1 MQVGLVKI
9 IDYEKDNKR
18 IDGAFDSVGSI
29 S

>member
-18 IDGAFDSVGSI
+18 IDGAFGNVNSI
-29 S
+29 N